1 VGRWRPDARQRL
13 EQAAIELFSAQ
24 GFAATTV
31 PQIAARAGLTTRTF
45 FRHFADKRE
54 VLYGG
59 DEIPELATRLIADAP
74 ASLDPAALLI
84 GGLRTVAETR
94 FEGRREEI
102 RVRRAIIRSDEG
114 LRERDLRKRADLGEA
129 IRAGFTARGVDSVTA
144 VLLAETAVTVIQ
156 VALEE
161 WLDRD
166 GERTLF
172 EVMLETI
179 GSLQA
184 MLAAFPPFPAGP
196 AARQLPDGG
205 PPDVELPGRDNGPA
219 KPASQDGFAAR

>member
-1 VGRWRPDARQRL
+1 MTRHVVTYSETVGRWRPDARQRL
-13 EQAAIELFSAQ
+13 EQAAIELFSTQ

-59 DEIPELATRLIADAP
+59 DEIPELATKLIMDAP
-74 ASLDPAALLI
+74 ASLDPATLLI
-84 GGLRTVAETR
+84 SGLQTVAETR

-102 RVRRAIIRSDEG
+102 RLRRAIIRSDEG

-129 IRAGFTARGVDSVTA
+129 IRAGFTGRGVDATTA

-161 WLDRD
+161 WLDSGD
-166 GERTLF
+166 RTLF
-172 EVMLETI
+172 EVMQDAI

-184 MLAAFPPFPAGP
+184 TLATFPPFPPGPTSRPGGAGC
-196 AARQLPDGG
+196 QE
-205 PPDVELPGRDNGPA
+205 PP
-219 KPASQDGFAAR
+219 